1 MTKFLWLPLA
11 TLRTPVL
18 VALVALPAL
27 CMTGCAGLSGN
38 AVYKYQKTGDD
49 CTLTVDTGRVLA
61 AGIAVTL
68 EECDVKVEAPS
79 VGQGA
84 NPVKDVIAILD
95 AAKGGDK

>member
-1 MTKFLWLPLA
+1 MKAWLLVG
-11 TLRTPVL
+11 VL
-18 VALVALPAL
+18 LLG
-27 CMTGCAGLSGN
+27 GCASLGGN
-38 AVYKYQKTGDD
+38 SVYKYQKVGED
-49 CTLTVDTGRVLA
+49 CSLTVDTGRVLA

-95 AAKGGDK
+95 AAKGVDK